1 MSRRKLRYD
10 EPRDIR
16 SAYKRTKAI
25 TSAIKKLELDLVCE
39 LAVIDKRR
47 YYVRLG
53 IKSLRG
59 YCYKF
64 LRFTRPQSQRLAT
77 LVRRY
82 RAAHEV
88 AVSPSMI
95 DLQNEETD
103 EE

>member
-1 MSRRKLRYD
+1 MLGVCRMSRRKLRFA

-25 TSAIKKLELDLVCE
+25 TSAIKKLELDLVSE
-39 LAVIDKRR
+39 LADIDKRR

-77 LVRRY
+77 LVRRHQMSQPEMDIY
-82 RAAHEV
+82 
-88 AVSPSMI
+88 S
-95 DLQNEETD
+95 QNQEE
-103 EE
+103 E